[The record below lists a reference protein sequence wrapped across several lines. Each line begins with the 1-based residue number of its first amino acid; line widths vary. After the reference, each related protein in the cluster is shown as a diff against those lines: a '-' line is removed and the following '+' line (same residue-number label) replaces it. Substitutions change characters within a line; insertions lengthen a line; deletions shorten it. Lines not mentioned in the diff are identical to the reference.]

1 LEQNYFIQHEKKRWN
16 VRHVIGKVKK
26 KKEFGN
32 LRNEFLCF
40 KWGTPIMLGPIG
52 QYEWSHHSTMPTW
65 IPKFPKVYIL
75 WCAIINA
82 WMHEQKKAIYV
93 YII

>member
-1 LEQNYFIQHEKKRWN
+1 M
-16 VRHVIGKVKK
+16 GKVKK
-26 KKEFGN
+26 KKKNWN
-32 LRNEFLCF
+32 LRSESLCF
-40 KWGTPIMLGPIG
+40 KWGTWIMLGPIG

-65 IPKFPKVYIL
+65 KTKISKVYTL

-82 WMHEQKKAIYV
+82 WMHEHKKTIYV

>member
-1 LEQNYFIQHEKKRWN
+1 MEQNYFIRHEKKRWN
-16 VRHVIGKVKK
+16 IRQVMGKMKNK
-26 KKEFGN
+26 IK
-32 LRNEFLCF
+32 LWSPRNESLCF
-40 KWGTPIMLGPIG
+40 KWGTPIILGPIG

-65 IPKFPKVYIL
+65 KAKISKVYTL

-82 WMHEQKKAIYV
+82 WMHEHKKAIYV

>member
-1 LEQNYFIQHEKKRWN
+1 LEQNYFIQHEKK
-16 VRHVIGKVKK
+16 KVKCK
-26 KKEFGN
+26 RSHGKSEKINKFGS
-32 LRNEFLCF
+32 LRSESLCF
-40 KWGTPIMLGPIG
+40 KWGTSIMLGHIG

-65 IPKFPKVYIL
+65 KTKTSKIYRL

-82 WMHEQKKAIYV
+82 WMHEHKKAIYV